1 MDEEDEDQ
9 PKKKIRMGMPATQWI
24 SVYNARRP
32 MKQRYAYHVTVLR
45 IGFWQIVERR
55 YHVFTWWCRYHYNVA
70 EGRLGQHI
78 EKGNEDGLF
87 ISSVASCLNLW
98 AIIMDAGTG
107 FSSQVYE
114 VSPQF
119 LHKVGYVCSDT
130 NFIVLLCILCV
141 VAKCYLVIQLNISDF
156 LEGMDYGTMG
166 PKLLH

>member
-1 MDEEDEDQ
+1 
-9 PKKKIRMGMPATQWI
+9 
-24 SVYNARRP
+24 
-32 MKQRYAYHVTVLR
+32 
-45 IGFWQIVERR
+45 
-55 YHVFTWWCRYHYNVA
+55 
-70 EGRLGQHI
+70 
-78 EKGNEDGLF
+78 
-87 ISSVASCLNLW
+87 
-98 AIIMDAGTG
+98 MDAGTG